1 MYLLDKLWK
10 GDIAPS
16 ERYIRPGSE
25 YKRKSKAFCDAAES
39 VRLIV
44 FIPRRI
50 WKRTCA

>member
-25 YKRKSKAFCDAAES
+25 YKRKSNAFCDAAES

-50 WKRTCA
+50 